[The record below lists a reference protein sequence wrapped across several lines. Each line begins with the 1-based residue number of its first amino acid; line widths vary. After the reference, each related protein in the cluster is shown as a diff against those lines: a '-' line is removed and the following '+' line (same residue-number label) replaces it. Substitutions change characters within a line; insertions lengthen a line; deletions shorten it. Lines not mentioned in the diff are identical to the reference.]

1 MNRLSATIAICL
13 AILAIPEY
21 ALAGEFYQLTPAWFG
36 YVYYLLTMAII
47 VACFY
52 TSYLIYNTM
61 KGGKLGLPWALF
73 LVAFGSLILRTGL
86 GFLTF
91 IDAGYFKAAVFAVL
105 DLIFIVALMIG
116 LLLYKENLN

>member
-1 MNRLSATIAICL
+1 MNKSIAIMILSL
-13 AILAIPEY
+13 AVLAIPAY
-21 ALAGEFYQLTPAWFG
+21 ALAGEFYQLTPTWFG
-36 YVYYLLTMAII
+36 YLYYLLTMALI

-61 KGGKLGLPWALF
+61 KGGKLGLPWVLFLISFGALF
-73 LVAFGSLILRTGL
+73 LRTVL

-91 IDAGYFKAAVFAVL
+91 IDAGYFKAVVFAVL
-105 DLIFIVALMIG
+105 DLIFIIALMIG